1 MSKKTGKSKRSKST
15 GQPIKAI
22 SSPIIFDSASV
33 KSETIPIKARSKAKT
48 NNRIS
53 EKDRAH
59 SLSTFSTNSDAVS
72 ISSDSG
78 ISSSSSTISESEM
91 LDTSSISSK
100 SEISYNAVKDDTYQ
114 QQLQNSGQQKFAGI
128 GRSGRKVLGQKMPKK
143 VEVPTI
149 SKKPN
154 NSTTFRKEFS
164 QIESKP
170 QQTQKKVEQ
179 TVSLDDRI
187 KALQNRQNA
196 LQQKLTSLKKQSK
209 AFTFI
214 KSKEQKAKEKELN
227 SQLEEVTKA
236 KWRVELDRKFESDK
250 DSKILDFVN
259 KSRDAS
265 NSNNKHLEGIDKIVQ
280 EHFRQYGH
288 YTCNNCNDFLNSR
301 SFVYRSLQEI
311 LDRANPIYED
321 KQILLRYD
329 AYQVKSLL
337 QSGNIKEKEDKR
349 ALKEIYEDLKN
360 EMSKSRK
367 NFDSKD
373 DQYICKLREG
383 RNTSPDSTMKSVES
397 ASPDSIIKSVQTV
410 QQSQHSKS

>member
-1 MSKKTGKSKRSKST
+1 MSKKTGKSKRSKSA

-33 KSETIPIKARSKAKT
+33 KSETIPIKVRSKAKA

-59 SLSTFSTNSDAVS
+59 SLSTFSIDSDAVS

-78 ISSSSSTISESEM
+78 ISSSSSTISDSEVF
-91 LDTSSISSK
+91 DTSSISSDSGILSGRTTPTASIAEDHPQSK
-100 SEISYNAVKDDTYQ
+100 ST
-114 QQLQNSGQQKFAGI
+114 
-128 GRSGRKVLGQKMPKK
+128 SGRKSPIQEKLKK
-143 VEVPTI
+143 VSIPEVPKDFVA
-149 SKKPN
+149 SKKKPP
-154 NSTTFRKEFS
+154 
-164 QIESKP
+164 QIKSKP

-209 AFTFI
+209 AFIFI

-227 SQLEEVTKA
+227 SQLEKVTKA
-236 KWRVELDRKFESDK
+236 RWRVELDRKFESDK
-250 DSKILDFVN
+250 DSRILDFVN
-259 KSRDAS
+259 KSRDTS
-265 NSNNKHLEGIDKIVQ
+265 NTNNKHLEGIDKIVQ

-288 YTCNNCNDFLNSR
+288 YICDNCNDFLNSR
-301 SFVYRSLQEI
+301 SFVYKSLQEI
-311 LDRANPIYED
+311 LDRANPMYED

-367 NFDSKD
+367 NFDPKD
-373 DQYICKLREG
+373 DQYIRELRKG
-383 RNTSPDSTMKSVES
+383 RS
-397 ASPDSIIKSVQTV
+397 ASPDSIMKSVQTV
-410 QQSQHSKS
+410 QQSQHFRF

>member
-1 MSKKTGKSKRSKST
+1 MGKKTGKSKRSKPA

-22 SSPIIFDSASV
+22 SSPIIFDSTSV
-33 KSETIPIKARSKAKT
+33 KSETIPIEVGSKAKT

-59 SLSTFSTNSDAVS
+59 SLSTFSIDSDA

-78 ISSSSSTISESEM
+78 ISSSSSTISDSEVF
-91 LDTSSISSK
+91 DTSSISSD
-100 SEISYNAVKDDTYQ
+100 SEIS
-114 QQLQNSGQQKFAGI
+114 SGRTTPTGSIAEDHPQSKSA
-128 GRSGRKVLGQKMPKK
+128 SGRKSPIHEKLKK
-143 VEVPTI
+143 VSIPEVPKDFVALK
-149 SKKPN
+149 KKPP
-154 NSTTFRKEFS
+154 
-164 QIESKP
+164 QIKSKS

-179 TVSLDDRI
+179 TVSLDDQI

-196 LQQKLTSLKKQSK
+196 LQQKLTRLKKQSK
-209 AFTFI
+209 AFIFI

-227 SQLEEVTKA
+227 SQLEEVTRD

-301 SFVYRSLQEI
+301 SFVYKSLQEI
-311 LDRANPIYED
+311 LDRANPMYED

-367 NFDSKD
+367 NFDSKN
-373 DQYICKLREG
+373 DQYIRKLREG
-383 RNTSPDSTMKSVES
+383 RS
-397 ASPDSIIKSVQTV
+397 ASPDSIMKSVQTV
-410 QQSQHSKS
+410 QQSQHFRS

>member
-1 MSKKTGKSKRSKST
+1 MSKKTEKSEGSKLA
-15 GQPIKAI
+15 GQPAI
-22 SSPIIFDSASV
+22 SNPIIFDSASV
-33 KSETIPIKARSKAKT
+33 KSETIPIKVRSKAKA

-53 EKDRAH
+53 EEDRAH
-59 SLSTFSTNSDAVS
+59 PLSTFSIDSDSVS

-114 QQLQNSGQQKFAGI
+114 QLQDSSQQRFAGI
-128 GRSGRKVLGQKMPKK
+128 GRSGRKVLSQKTPKK

-164 QIESKP
+164 QTESKP

-179 TVSLDDRI
+179 TVSLDDRV

-196 LQQKLTSLKKQSK
+196 LQQELTRLKKQSK
-209 AFTFI
+209 AFIFI
-214 KSKEQKAKEKELN
+214 KSKEQKAKEKKLN
-227 SQLEEVTKA
+227 SQLEEVTRA
-236 KWRVELDRKFESDK
+236 RWGVELDRKFESDK
-250 DSKILDFVN
+250 DSRILDFVN
-259 KSRDAS
+259 KSRNAS
-265 NSNNKHLEGIDKIVQ
+265 NSDNKHLEGIDKIVQ

-288 YTCNNCNDFLNSR
+288 YTCDNCNDFLNSR
-301 SFVYRSLQEI
+301 SFVYKSLQEI
-311 LDRANPIYED
+311 LDRANPMYED

-329 AYQVKSLL
+329 AYQVKDLL

-373 DQYICKLREG
+373 DQYIRNLRKG
-383 RNTSPDSTMKSVES
+383 RS
-397 ASPDSIIKSVQTV
+397 ASPDSIMKSVQTV
-410 QQSQHSKS
+410 QQSQHFRS

>member
-1 MSKKTGKSKRSKST
+1 MSKKTGKSKRSKSA

-33 KSETIPIKARSKAKT
+33 KSETIPIKVRSKAKT

-59 SLSTFSTNSDAVS
+59 SLSTFSIDSDAVS

-91 LDTSSISSK
+91 LDTSSISSDSGISSGRTTSTASIAEDHPQSK
-100 SEISYNAVKDDTYQ
+100 SA
-114 QQLQNSGQQKFAGI
+114 
-128 GRSGRKVLGQKMPKK
+128 SGRKSPIQEKLKK
-143 VEVPTI
+143 VSIPEVPKDFVALK
-149 SKKPN
+149 KKPP
-154 NSTTFRKEFS
+154 
-164 QIESKP
+164 QIKSKP
-170 QQTQKKVEQ
+170 QQAQKEVEQ

-187 KALQNRQNA
+187 KTLQDRQND
-196 LQQKLTSLKKQSK
+196 LRWKLTRLKKQSK
-209 AFTFI
+209 AFIFI
-214 KSKEQKAKEKELN
+214 KSKEQRAKEKELN

-236 KWRVELDRKFESDK
+236 RWRVELDRKFESDK

-259 KSRDAS
+259 KSRDAG

-288 YTCNNCNDFLNSR
+288 YTCDNCNDFLNSR
-301 SFVYRSLQEI
+301 SFVYKSLQEI
-311 LDRANPIYED
+311 LDRANPMYED
-321 KQILLRYD
+321 KQILLKYD

-360 EMSKSRK
+360 EMSKNRK
-367 NFDSKD
+367 HFDSKN
-373 DQYICKLREG
+373 DQYIRKLREG
-383 RNTSPDSTMKSVES
+383 RS
-397 ASPDSIIKSVQTV
+397 ASPDSIMKSVQTV
-410 QQSQHSKS
+410 QQSQHFRS

>member
-1 MSKKTGKSKRSKST
+1 MSKKTGKSKRSKSA
-15 GQPIKAI
+15 GQPAI
-22 SSPIIFDSASV
+22 SNPIIPDSTSV
-33 KSETIPIKARSKAKT
+33 KSETTPIKVRSKAKT
-48 NNRIS
+48 NSRIS
-53 EKDRAH
+53 GKDRTH
-59 SLSTFSTNSDAVS
+59 SLSTFSIDSDAVS

-78 ISSSSSTISESEM
+78 ISSSSSTISESKM

-100 SEISYNAVKDDTYQ
+100 SEISYNAVKDDKYQ
-114 QQLQNSGQQKFAGI
+114 QQLQNSSQQKLAGI
-128 GRSGRKVLGQKMPKK
+128 GRSGRKVLSQKTPKK

-154 NSTTFRKEFS
+154 NSTTLRKEFS
-164 QIESKP
+164 QTESKP
-170 QQTQKKVEQ
+170 QKKVEQ
-179 TVSLDDRI
+179 TVSLDDRT

-196 LQQKLTSLKKQSK
+196 LQQKLTRLKKQSK
-209 AFTFI
+209 AFIFI

-227 SQLEEVTKA
+227 SQLEKVTRA
-236 KWRVELDRKFESDK
+236 RWRVELDRKFESDK
-250 DSKILDFVN
+250 DSRILDFVN

-288 YTCNNCNDFLNSR
+288 YTCDNCNDFLNSR
-301 SFVYRSLQEI
+301 SFVYKSLQEI
-311 LDRANPIYED
+311 LDRANPMYED

-349 ALKEIYEDLKN
+349 VLKEIYEDLKN

-367 NFDSKD
+367 NFDPKD
-373 DQYICKLREG
+373 DQYIRELRKG
-383 RNTSPDSTMKSVES
+383 RS
-397 ASPDSIIKSVQTV
+397 ASPDSIMKSVQTV
-410 QQSQHSKS
+410 QQSQHFRS

>member
-1 MSKKTGKSKRSKST
+1 MSKKTGESKRSKSA

-33 KSETIPIKARSKAKT
+33 KSETIPIKVRSKAKT
-48 NNRIS
+48 NSRIPG
-53 EKDRAH
+53 KDRTH
-59 SLSTFSTNSDAVS
+59 SLSTFSIDSDTVS

-78 ISSSSSTISESEM
+78 ISSSSSTISDSEV
-91 LDTSSISSK
+91 LDTSSISSDSRISSGRTTPTASIAEDHPK
-100 SEISYNAVKDDTYQ
+100 SKSA
-114 QQLQNSGQQKFAGI
+114 
-128 GRSGRKVLGQKMPKK
+128 SGRKSPIQEKLKK
-143 VEVPTI
+143 VSIPEVSKDFVA
-149 SKKPN
+149 SKKKP
-154 NSTTFRKEFS
+154 S
-164 QIESKP
+164 QIKSKP

-187 KALQNRQNA
+187 KVLQNRQNA
-196 LQQKLTSLKKQSK
+196 LQQKLTRLKKQSK
-209 AFTFI
+209 AFIFI

-227 SQLEEVTKA
+227 SQLEEVTRA
-236 KWRVELDRKFESDK
+236 RWRVELDRKFESDK

-280 EHFRQYGH
+280 GHFRQYGH
-288 YTCNNCNDFLNSR
+288 YICDNCNDFLNSR
-301 SFVYRSLQEI
+301 SFVYKSLQEI
-311 LDRANPIYED
+311 LDRANPMYED

-337 QSGNIKEKEDKR
+337 QSGNIKEKGDKR

-367 NFDSKD
+367 SFDSKD
-373 DQYICKLREG
+373 DQYIRKLREG
-383 RNTSPDSTMKSVES
+383 RS
-397 ASPDSIIKSVQTV
+397 ALPDSIMKSVQTV
-410 QQSQHSKS
+410 QQSQHFRS